1 MGAGGAQG
9 ANTGGE
15 VDTSFLDD
23 FLNDNDF
30 SNAIN
35 INNNHNNNNI
45 NNANV
50 STSNQNTNNEQT
62 SRHHRNNKSKFDI
75 YLPNI

>member
-1 MGAGGAQG
+1 MGPGGAQG
-9 ANTGGE
+9 ANAGGE

-35 INNNHNNNNI
+35 ISNNNNN

-50 STSNQNTNNEQT
+50 STSNQNMNNEQT

>member
-1 MGAGGAQG
+1 MGPGGAQG
-9 ANTGGE
+9 ANAGGE

-35 INNNHNNNNI
+35 ISSNNN

>member
-1 MGAGGAQG
+1 MGPGGAQG
-9 ANTGGE
+9 ANAGGE

-35 INNNHNNNNI
+35 INNNHNN

>member
-1 MGAGGAQG
+1 MGPGGAQG
-9 ANTGGE
+9 ANAGGE

-35 INNNHNNNNI
+35 INNNHNNN

>member
-1 MGAGGAQG
+1 MASGRAQATNGGA
-9 ANTGGE
+9 E

-23 FLNDNDF
+23 FLNDNEF

-35 INNNHNNNNI
+35 INNNS
-45 NNANV
+45 NNAGV
-50 STSNQNTNNEQT
+50 STSNQNLNNEQT